1 MSSAE
6 YDYEAVPGVPGVL
19 PAGERLLWQGGPEW
33 QSFFQRALPLRA
45 VLGYFGLLA
54 GWRFVSGL
62 AETGSLQFAAV
73 SAFWIVPLCLTVVTI
88 MAAFSYATARTTI
101 YTITDQRVIF
111 RFGLA
116 VPVAINVPF
125 AKIATADLNVFF
137 DGTGHIPLKIFGVDR
152 FSFFLLWPHARGWQI
167 THPQPMLKSVPDC
180 AMVADILSAA
190 LAASQSGASAAV
202 TVQER
207 DGVSLDQGGLRLAR
221 GAASAA
227 A

>member
-19 PAGERLLWQGGPEW
+19 PAGERLLWQGAPEW
-33 QSFFQRALPLRA
+33 LSFFQRALPLRA

-54 GWRFVSGL
+54 GWRFVSGWS
-62 AETGSLQFAAV
+62 ETGSLQFAAV
-73 SAFWIVPLCLTVVTI
+73 SAFWIVPLCLTVVAI
-88 MAAFSYATARTTI
+88 MAAFSYAVARTTI
-101 YTITDQRVIF
+101 YTITDKRVIF

-125 AKIATADLNVFF
+125 AKIATAELNTFA

-180 AMVADILSAA
+180 AKVADILGAA
-190 LAASQSGASAAV
+190 LAASQTGSSAAANL
-202 TVQER
+202 QKR
-207 DGVSLDQGGLRLAR
+207 DGDAREQGGVRQP
-221 GAASAA
+221 GVAASAA

>member
-6 YDYEAVPGVPGVL
+6 YDYEAVPGVPGIL

-33 QSFFQRALPLRA
+33 LSFFQRGLPLRA
-45 VLGYFGLLA
+45 VLGYFGFIA
-54 GWRFVSGL
+54 GWRFVSGWS
-62 AETGSLQFAAV
+62 ETGSLQFAAI
-73 SAFWIVPLCLTVVTI
+73 SALWILPLCLTVVAI
-88 MAAFSYATARTTI
+88 MAAFAYAVTRTTI
-101 YTITDQRVIF
+101 YTITDKRVIF

-125 AKIATADLNVFF
+125 AKIATADLNTFA

-152 FSFFLLWPHARGWQI
+152 FSFFLLWPHARDWQI

-180 AMVADILSAA
+180 TKVAEILGGA
-190 LAASQSGASAAV
+190 LAASQSGAAV
-202 TVQER
+202 VGTVQKR
-207 DGVSLDQGGLRLAR
+207 DVDLREQGGVRQT
-221 GAASAA
+221 GVAASAA